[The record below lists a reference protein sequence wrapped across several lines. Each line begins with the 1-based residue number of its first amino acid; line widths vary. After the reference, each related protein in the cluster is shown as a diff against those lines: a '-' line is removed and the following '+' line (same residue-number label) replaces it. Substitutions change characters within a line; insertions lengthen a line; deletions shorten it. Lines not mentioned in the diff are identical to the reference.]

1 MIRNEL
7 VNPSK
12 NDNFSPVCMRLY
24 LTKIIKE
31 NQITFVDLEEI
42 GTSEDTLF
50 NLQYIIH
57 INKAVYYNTEF
68 YHYIRN
74 NYNSVTRSKGMELF
88 YKYKN
93 LNKRLMQEV
102 KKNGLNNQEFLL
114 AKENSKAI
122 SEFTLGLKIEKSKD
136 NLKEKLRNLDI
147 ILKDEEIRNALKEIN
162 TNYMAVH
169 WKVFFKLCKNKRKI
183 LVLSLLKIMN
193 IIILKK

>member
-57 INKAVYYNTEF
+57 N
-68 YHYIRN
+68 HIRTVRRQGHR
-74 NYNSVTRSKGMELF
+74 NSWSIPA
-88 YKYKN
+88 N
-93 LNKRLMQEV
+93 
-102 KKNGLNNQEFLL
+102 
-114 AKENSKAI
+114 AI
-122 SEFTLGLKIEKSKD
+122 LP
-136 NLKEKLRNLDI
+136 
-147 ILKDEEIRNALKEIN
+147 A
-162 TNYMAVH
+162 
-169 WKVFFKLCKNKRKI
+169 
-183 LVLSLLKIMN
+183 
-193 IIILKK
+193 